1 MTLRFACSLAL
12 CVLAGTLAG
21 LSGCKSDSVQAAG
34 GGSSSDISGPPTFN
48 DTYQVRNP
56 RICSQVTS
64 PPNVAQAMALIQCS
78 TESDTTGSSTPQIT
92 LVTDLQVQIGGPR
105 NYMPGADSWSDIDPS
120 AKVYPVRGQG
130 TMWQCGAVA
139 MYGVGTNCV
148 NYPAAAGGQGICYK
162 STFGDWKC
170 HMSTGGPRQVQKLKG
185 PTTY

>member
-1 MTLRFACSLAL
+1 M
-12 CVLAGTLAG
+12 
-21 LSGCKSDSVQAAG
+21 
-34 GGSSSDISGPPTFN
+34 
-48 DTYQVRNP
+48 RNP